1 MTSVLTDYIKTH
13 RATSVYIQPYCQ
25 LSENII
31 SHSID
36 SDTLQKILHKYNIK
50 TGDFTVRT
58 CYFYEDLV
66 LSVCNDDAICTVSYP
81 VAKYND
87 NELQLVLCNEYILSS
102 VRFPLRTKY
111 HHERQSFIY
120 KHHGNGWELE
130 LEVLVPLIL
139 DPKEREKERENI
151 FNEDYDII
159 SSSFR
164 LILTSQGK
172 EGTFRNEYLKL
183 KDLIC

>member
-25 LSENII
+25 LSENIV

-36 SDTLQKILHKYNIK
+36 TDTVQKVLKKYNIK
-50 TGDFTVRT
+50 PSDFTVKT

-66 LSVCNDDAICTVSYP
+66 LSVSNDIVTCKVSYP

-87 NELQLVLCNEYILSS
+87 NNLQLVLCNEYTLSN
-102 VRFPLRTKY
+102 VRFPLRKNY

-120 KHHGNGWELE
+120 KHSGNGWELE
-130 LEVLVPLIL
+130 LEILVPLIL
-139 DPKEREKERENI
+139 NPKDREKERENI
-151 FNEDYDII
+151 FNEDYDVI

-164 LILTSQGK
+164 LILTNQGK